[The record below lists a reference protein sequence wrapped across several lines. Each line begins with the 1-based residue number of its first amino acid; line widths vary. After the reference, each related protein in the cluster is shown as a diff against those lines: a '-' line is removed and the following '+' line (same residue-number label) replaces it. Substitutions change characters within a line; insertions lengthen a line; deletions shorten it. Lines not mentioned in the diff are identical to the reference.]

1 MAEEDFD
8 EASLAAYLHLTPD
21 QVRKMAMREKLP
33 GRKVGGKWRF
43 SRAEIHQWFEER
55 IGLSDELEL
64 DQVEKVLE
72 RNKVSTDDSFSIP
85 ELLSID
91 HIYIPFLAKT
101 KSSVIKQICDLTAE
115 TGTLWDPGKMAEALK
130 SREDLHP
137 TALGNGIALLHPR
150 RPMPNIIADS
160 FLALG
165 ITGSG
170 IPFGGPR
177 GCLTD
182 IFFLIGSA
190 DESVHLRVL
199 ARISRLIQQ
208 PDLLDN
214 MREANGPES
223 AWQLIDEA
231 DKNLDG

>member
-21 QVRKMAMREKLP
+21 QVRKMAMRDKLP
-33 GRKVGGKWRF
+33 GRRVGGKWRF
-43 SRAEIHQWFEER
+43 SRAEIHQWFEQR
-55 IGLSDELEL
+55 IGLSDEDEL
-64 DQVEKVLE
+64 GAVEKVLE
-72 RNKVSTDDSFSIP
+72 RNKISTDTTFRIP
-85 ELLSID
+85 NLLSIENV
-91 HIYIPFLAKT
+91 YVPFLAKT
-101 KSSVIKQICDLTAE
+101 KSSVIKQICDLTAQ
-115 TGTLWDPGKMAEALK
+115 TGTLWDPAKMAEALK
-130 SREDLHP
+130 SREELHP
-137 TALGNGIALLHPR
+137 TALGNGVALLHPR

-182 IFFLIGSA
+182 IFFLIGST

-208 PDLLDN
+208 PDMLDN
-214 MREANGPES
+214 LREADGPDS
-223 AWQLIDEA
+223 AWNLIHEA